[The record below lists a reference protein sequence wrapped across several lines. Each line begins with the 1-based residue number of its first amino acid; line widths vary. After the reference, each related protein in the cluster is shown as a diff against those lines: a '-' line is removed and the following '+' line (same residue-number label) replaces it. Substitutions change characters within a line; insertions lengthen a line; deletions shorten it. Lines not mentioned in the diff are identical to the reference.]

1 MEFVQQEIDSHKT
14 KLMNLINN
22 LINTTLINQE
32 IYINNE
38 IKKESEFLNSL
49 LNIKQNSLINPMNN
63 NINFNPFVFQP
74 NIMNNGAQINIIP
87 NQFGYQPIIQ
97 NNFNYNFESNN
108 NKEKNIKKINVNFRH
123 ILGKETLLIC
133 KVNEIISEVIVRY
146 REKSNDYNVNNF
158 LFNGQKLDEYSFS
171 TLQEQ
176 GIVDG
181 NVIIVESTG
190 NLKGGNFI
198 I

>member
-1 MEFVQQEIDSHKT
+1 MDFVQQEIDSHKT

-49 LNIKQNSLINPMNN
+49 LTIKQKSLINPVNN
-63 NINFNPFVFQP
+63 NINFNPFIFQP
-74 NIMNNGAQINIIP
+74 NIMNNGAQININP
-87 NQFGYQPIIQ
+87 NQFGHQPIIQ
-97 NNFNYNFESNN
+97 NNFNYNLESNN
-108 NKEKNIKKINVNFRH
+108 NIEKINVKFCSDTGG
-123 ILGKETLLIC
+123 ITILIC
-133 KVNEIISEVIVRY
+133 RTNEIISEVIKKY

-158 LFNGQKLDEYSFS
+158 LFNGQKLDEHSSS

-181 NVIIVESTG
+181 NVIMVETTG
-190 NLKGGNFI
+190 NLI
-198 I
+198 A

>member
-14 KLMNLINN
+14 KLMKLINN

-49 LNIKQNSLINPMNN
+49 LTIKQKSLINPVNN
-63 NINFNPFVFQP
+63 NINFNPFIFQP
-74 NIMNNGAQINIIP
+74 NIMNNGDQININP
-87 NQFGYQPIIQ
+87 NQFGHQPIIQ

-108 NKEKNIKKINVNFRH
+108 NKEKNIKKINVSFRH
-123 ILGKETLLIC
+123 AFGKETLLIC

-158 LFNGQKLDEYSFS
+158 LFNGKILDEHSFS
-171 TLQEQ
+171 TLKEQ

-181 NVIIVESTG
+181 SVIIVESTG

>member
-1 MEFVQQEIDSHKT
+1 MDFVQQEIDSHKT

-49 LNIKQNSLINPMNN
+49 LNIKPNRLINPMNN
-63 NINFNPFVFQP
+63 NINFNPFIFQP
-74 NIMNNGAQINIIP
+74 NIMNNGDQININP
-87 NQFGYQPIIQ
+87 NQFGHQPIIQ

-108 NKEKNIKKINVNFRH
+108 NKEKNIIKFNVKFIHSYGN
-123 ILGKETLLIC
+123 ETVLIC
-133 KVNEIISEVIVRY
+133 NANDIISEVIGRY
-146 REKSNDYNVNNF
+146 REKSKDYNENLF
-158 LFNGQKLDEYSFS
+158 SFNGQKLDEHSSS

-181 NVIIVESTG
+181 HVITVQMMGCTR
-190 NLKGGNFI
+190 GGYLI

>member
-63 NINFNPFVFQP
+63 NINFNPFIFQP
-74 NIMNNGAQINIIP
+74 NIINNDA
-87 NQFGYQPIIQ
+87 
-97 NNFNYNFESNN
+97 
-108 NKEKNIKKINVNFRH
+108 
-123 ILGKETLLIC
+123 
-133 KVNEIISEVIVRY
+133 
-146 REKSNDYNVNNF
+146 
-158 LFNGQKLDEYSFS
+158 
-171 TLQEQ
+171 
-176 GIVDG
+176 
-181 NVIIVESTG
+181 
-190 NLKGGNFI
+190 
-198 I
+198 

>member
-1 MEFVQQEIDSHKT
+1 MDFVQQEIDSHKT

-49 LNIKQNSLINPMNN
+49 LTIKQKSLINPMNN
-63 NINFNPFVFQP
+63 NINFNPFIFQP
-74 NIMNNGAQINIIP
+74 NIINNDAKININP
-87 NQFGYQPIIQ
+87 NQFEHPQIIQ
-97 NNFNYNFESNN
+97 NNLKYDFESNN
-108 NKEKNIKKINVNFRH
+108 KKEKNIIKFNVKFIHQQGN
-123 ILGKETLLIC
+123 ETVLIC
-133 KVNEIISEVIVRY
+133 NANDIISEVIGRY
-146 REKSNDYNVNNF
+146 REKSKDYNENFF
-158 LFNGQKLDEYSFS
+158 LFNGQELDEHSTS

-176 GIVDG
+176 GIRTFSL
-181 NVIIVESTG
+181 IIVHVIGS
-190 NLKGGNFI
+190 LKGGNFI

>member
-1 MEFVQQEIDSHKT
+1 
-14 KLMNLINN
+14 
-22 LINTTLINQE
+22 
-32 IYINNE
+32 
-38 IKKESEFLNSL
+38 
-49 LNIKQNSLINPMNN
+49 MNN
-63 NINFNPFVFQP
+63 NINFNPFIFQP
-74 NIMNNGAQINIIP
+74 NIMNNGDQININP
-87 NQFGYQPIIQ
+87 NQFGHQPIIQ

-123 ILGKETLLIC
+123 ISGKETLLIC

-158 LFNGQKLDEYSFS
+158 LFNGQKLDEHSSS

-181 NVIIVESTG
+181 NVIMVETTG
-190 NLKGGNFI
+190 NLKAGSFI

>member
-1 MEFVQQEIDSHKT
+1 
-14 KLMNLINN
+14 MNLINN
-22 LINTTLINQE
+22 LLINQE

-49 LNIKQNSLINPMNN
+49 LTIKQKSLINPMNN

-74 NIMNNGAQINIIP
+74 NIMNNGAQININP
-87 NQFGYQPIIQ
+87 NQFGHQPIIQ

-123 ILGKETLLIC
+123 ISGKETLLIC

-146 REKSNDYNVNNF
+146 REKSNDYNINNF
-158 LFNGQKLDEYSFS
+158 LFNNKKLDEHSSS

-176 GIVDG
+176 GMENG
-181 NVIIVESTG
+181 SVIIVQSIG
-190 NLKGGNFI
+190 DLI
-198 I
+198 A

>member
-63 NINFNPFVFQP
+63 NINFNPFIFQP
-74 NIMNNGAQINIIP
+74 NIINNDPQININP
-87 NQFGYQPIIQ
+87 NQFEHPPIIQ
-97 NNFNYNFESNN
+97 NNLNYNFESNN
-108 NKEKNIKKINVNFRH
+108 NKEKNIIKFNVKFIHQYGN
-123 ILGKETLLIC
+123 ETVLIC
-133 KVNEIISEVIVRY
+133 NANDIISEVIGRY
-146 REKSNDYNVNNF
+146 REKSKDYNENF
-158 LFNGQKLDEYSFS
+158 FF
-171 TLQEQ
+171 
-176 GIVDG
+176 V
-181 NVIIVESTG
+181 
-190 NLKGGNFI
+190 
-198 I
+198 